1 MEQTELHKI
10 PEKILKSASEIIIGK
25 KDVLEATMIAI
36 LSEGH
41 ILLEGVP
48 GVGKTLIA
56 KTIAQLIGG
65 EFKRIQMTP
74 DLLPADI
81 LGTYIYN
88 PQTSKFTLKKGP
100 IFANIVLTDE
110 LNRASPK
117 TQSALIEAMQE
128 KQVTIEGQ
136 TLPLPTPF
144 LVIATQTPYEIAG
157 TYPLSE
163 VQVDRFALKI
173 EVTYPNPQE
182 EIEIITKINHIEKA
196 EIQPVTTPQQIA
208 QLIEQTKKIH
218 VAEKLKQYIINIIN
232 NIRSNPYVKMG
243 PSPRASIWLMK
254 GARALALLNK
264 RNYITPDDIKKLA
277 PLAIAHRIILTTE
290 AETEEITP
298 QQIIQEALKQTPV
311 PKT

>member
-10 PEKILKSASEIIIGK
+10 PEKILNSASEIIIGK
-25 KDVLEATMIAI
+25 KDVLEAIMIAI

-81 LGTYIYN
+81 IGTYIYN
-88 PQTSKFTLKKGP
+88 PQTATFNLKKGP
-100 IFANIVLTDE
+100 IFANIILTDE

-163 VQVDRFALKI
+163 VQIDRFALKI

-182 EIEIITKINHIEKA
+182 EIEIISKINHIERA

-208 QLIEQTKKIH
+208 QLIEQTRKIH
-218 VAEKLKQYIINIIN
+218 VAENLKQYIVNIIN

-277 PLAIAHRIILTTE
+277 PLAISHRILLTTE

-298 QQIIQEALKQTPV
+298 QQIIQETLKQTPV

>member
-1 MEQTELHKI
+1 MKQTELHKI
-10 PEKILKSASEIIIGK
+10 PEKILNNASKIIIGK
-25 KDVLEATMIAI
+25 KDVLEAIMIAI

-81 LGTYIYN
+81 IGTYIYN
-88 PQTSKFTLKKGP
+88 PQTATFNLKKGP
-100 IFANIVLTDE
+100 IFANIILTDE

-163 VQVDRFALKI
+163 VQIDRFALKI

-182 EIEIITKINHIEKA
+182 EIEIISKINHIEKA

-208 QLIEQTKKIH
+208 QLIEQTRKIH
-218 VAEKLKQYIINIIN
+218 VAENLKQYIVNIVN
-232 NIRSNPYVKMG
+232 NIRKNPYVKMG

-254 GARALALLNK
+254 GARALALLNG

-277 PLAIAHRIILTTE
+277 PLAISHRLVLTTE

>member
-1 MEQTELHKI
+1 LEQTELHKI

-173 EVTYPNPQE
+173 TVTYPNPQE
-182 EIEIITKINHIEKA
+182 EIEIISKINHIEKT

-208 QLIEQTKKIH
+208 KLIEQTRKIH
-218 VAEKLKQYIINIIN
+218 VAENLKQYIINIIN

>member
-10 PEKILKSASEIIIGK
+10 PEKILNNASEIIIGK
-25 KDVLEATMIAI
+25 KDILEAIMVAI

-81 LGTYIYN
+81 IGTYIYN
-88 PQTSKFTLKKGP
+88 SQTSTFTLKKGP
-100 IFANIVLTDE
+100 IFANIILVDE

-117 TQSALIEAMQE
+117 TQSALLEAMQE

-163 VQVDRFALKI
+163 VQIDRFALKI

-182 EIEIITKINHIEKA
+182 EIEIISKINHIERA
-196 EIQPVTTPQQIA
+196 EIQPVTTPQQIT
-208 QLIEQTKKIH
+208 QLIEEARQIH
-218 VAEKLKQYIINIIN
+218 VAENLKQYIVNIIN
-232 NIRSNPYVKMG
+232 NIRKNPYVKMG

-254 GARALALLNK
+254 GARALALLHE

-277 PLAIAHRIILTTE
+277 PLAIPHRLVLTTE

>member
-1 MEQTELHKI
+1 LEQTELHKI
-10 PEKILKSASEIIIGK
+10 PEKILNSASEIIIGK
-25 KDVLEATMIAI
+25 KDVLEAMLIAI

-81 LGTYIYN
+81 IGTYIYN
-88 PQTSKFTLKKGP
+88 PQTATFNLKRGP

-163 VQVDRFALKI
+163 VQIDRFALKI

-182 EIEIITKINHIEKA
+182 EIEIISKINHIEKA

-208 QLIEQTKKIH
+208 QLIEQTRKIH
-218 VAEKLKQYIINIIN
+218 VAENLKQYIVNIIN

-277 PLAIAHRIILTTE
+277 PLAISHRILLTTE

-298 QQIIQEALKQTPV
+298 QQIIQETLKQTPV

>member
-1 MEQTELHKI
+1 MEQIELHKLL
-10 PEKILKSASEIIIGK
+10 EKILDSASEIIIGK
-25 KDVLEATMIAI
+25 KDVLEAIMVAI

-81 LGTYIYN
+81 IGTNIYN
-88 PQTSKFTLKKGP
+88 PQAATFTLKKGP
-100 IFANIVLTDE
+100 IFANIILTDE

-144 LVIATQTPYEIAG
+144 LVIATQTPYEVAG

-163 VQVDRFALKI
+163 VQIDRFALKI
-173 EVTYPNPQE
+173 EVTYPNQQE
-182 EIEIITKINHIEKA
+182 EIEIITKIDHIERA
-196 EIQPVTTPQQIA
+196 EIQPVTTPQQVA
-208 QLIEQTKKIH
+208 QLIEETRRIY
-218 VAEKLKQYIINIIN
+218 VAENLKQYIVNIVN
-232 NIRSNPYVKMG
+232 NIRKNPYVKMG

-254 GARALALLNK
+254 GARALALLNR

-277 PLAIAHRIILTTE
+277 PLAISHRLVLTTE

>member
-1 MEQTELHKI
+1 LEQTELHKL
-10 PEKILKSASEIIIGK
+10 PEKILNNASEIIIGK
-25 KDVLEATMIAI
+25 KDVLEAIMVAI

-41 ILLEGVP
+41 VLLEGVP

-81 LGTYIYN
+81 IGTYIYN
-88 PQTSKFTLKKGP
+88 PQTATFTLKKGP
-100 IFANIVLTDE
+100 IFANIILTDE

-163 VQVDRFALKI
+163 VQIDRFALKI

-182 EIEIITKINHIEKA
+182 EIEIITKIDDIEKA
-196 EIQPVTTPQQIA
+196 EIQPITTPQQIT
-208 QLIEQTKKIH
+208 QLIEETRTIY
-218 VAEKLKQYIINIIN
+218 VAENLKQYIINIVN
-232 NIRSNPYVKMG
+232 NIRNNPYVKMG

-254 GARALALLNK
+254 GARALALLNG

-277 PLAIAHRIILTTE
+277 PLAIPHRLVLTTE

>member
-10 PEKILKSASEIIIGK
+10 PEKILENASKIVIGK
-25 KDVLEATMIAI
+25 KDVLEAMLIAI

-88 PQTSKFTLKKGP
+88 QQTSKFTLKKGP

-173 EVTYPNPQE
+173 TVTYPNPQE
-182 EIEIITKINHIEKA
+182 EIEIISKINHIEKA

-208 QLIEQTKKIH
+208 KLIEQTKKIH
-218 VAEKLKQYIINIIN
+218 VAENLKQYIINIIN

>member
-1 MEQTELHKI
+1 LEQTELHKI
-10 PEKILKSASEIIIGK
+10 PEKILNSASEIIIGK
-25 KDVLEATMIAI
+25 KDVLEAIMIAI

-81 LGTYIYN
+81 IGTYIYN
-88 PQTSKFTLKKGP
+88 PQTATFNLKKGP
-100 IFANIVLTDE
+100 IFANIILTDE

-163 VQVDRFALKI
+163 VQIDRFALKI

-182 EIEIITKINHIEKA
+182 EIEIISKINHIERA

-208 QLIEQTKKIH
+208 QLIEQTRKIH
-218 VAEKLKQYIINIIN
+218 VAENLKQYIVNIIN

-277 PLAIAHRIILTTE
+277 PLAISHRIILTTE

-298 QQIIQEALKQTPV
+298 QQIIQETLKQTPV

>member
-1 MEQTELHKI
+1 MEQIELHKLL
-10 PEKILKSASEIIIGK
+10 EKILDSASEIIIGK
-25 KDVLEATMIAI
+25 KDVLEAIMVAI

-81 LGTYIYN
+81 IGTNIYN
-88 PQTSKFTLKKGP
+88 PQAATFTLKKGP
-100 IFANIVLTDE
+100 IFANIILTDE

-144 LVIATQTPYEIAG
+144 LVIATQTPYEVAG

-163 VQVDRFALKI
+163 VQIDRFALKI
-173 EVTYPNPQE
+173 EVTYPNQQE
-182 EIEIITKINHIEKA
+182 EIEIISKIDHIERA
-196 EIQPVTTPQQIA
+196 EIQPVTTPQQVA
-208 QLIEQTKKIH
+208 QLIEETRRIY
-218 VAEKLKQYIINIIN
+218 VAENLKQYIVNIVN
-232 NIRSNPYVKMG
+232 NIRKNPYVKMG

-254 GARALALLNK
+254 GARALALLNR

-277 PLAIAHRIILTTE
+277 PLAISHRLVLTTE

>member
-173 EVTYPNPQE
+173 TVTYPNPQE
-182 EIEIITKINHIEKA
+182 EIEIISKINHIEKT

-208 QLIEQTKKIH
+208 KLIEQTRKIH
-218 VAEKLKQYIINIIN
+218 VAENLKQYIINIIN

>member
-1 MEQTELHKI
+1 MPRKLYKI
-10 PEKILKSASEIIIGK
+10 PEKILDNASKIIVGK
-25 KDVLEATMIAI
+25 RDVLEAMLVAM

-41 ILLEGVP
+41 VLLEGMP

-56 KTIAQLIGG
+56 KTLTQLIGG
-65 EFKRIQMTP
+65 EFRRIQMTP

-81 LGTYIYN
+81 IGTNIYN
-88 PQTSKFTLKKGP
+88 PQTSKFILKKGP
-100 IFANIVLTDE
+100 IFANTILIDE

-128 KQVTIEGQ
+128 RQVTIEGQ

-144 LVIATQTPYEIAG
+144 LVVATQTPYEIAG

-163 VQVDRFALKI
+163 VQIDRFAI
-173 EVTYPNPQE
+173 SINITYPNPEE
-182 EIEIITKINHIEKA
+182 EIEILSRIDYIERAEPEPVATPYEIIN
-196 EIQPVTTPQQIA
+196 
-208 QLIEQTKKIH
+208 LIVETRKIH
-218 VAEKLKQYIINIIN
+218 VADKIKQYVIELVNT
-232 NIRSNPYVKMG
+232 IRNNPYIKMG

-254 GARALALLNK
+254 TARAYALLNQ
-264 RNYITPDDIKKLA
+264 RNFIIPDDIKKLA
-277 PLAIAHRIILTTE
+277 PLVIPHRISLTTE

-298 QQIIQEALKQTPV
+298 QQIIQEALKQTTV

>member
-1 MEQTELHKI
+1 LEQTELHKI

-100 IFANIVLTDE
+100 IFANIILTDE

-173 EVTYPNPQE
+173 TVTYPNPQE
-182 EIEIITKINHIEKA
+182 EIEIISKINHIEKT

-208 QLIEQTKKIH
+208 KLIEQTRKIH
-218 VAEKLKQYIINIIN
+218 VAENLKQYIINIIN

>member
-1 MEQTELHKI
+1 LEQTELHKI
-10 PEKILKSASEIIIGK
+10 PEKILNSASEIIIGK
-25 KDVLEATMIAI
+25 KDVLEAIMIAI

-81 LGTYIYN
+81 IGTYIYN
-88 PQTSKFTLKKGP
+88 PQTATFNLKKGP
-100 IFANIVLTDE
+100 IFANIILTDE

-163 VQVDRFALKI
+163 VQIDRFALKI

-182 EIEIITKINHIEKA
+182 EIEIISKINHIERA

-208 QLIEQTKKIH
+208 QLIEQTRKIH
-218 VAEKLKQYIINIIN
+218 VAENLKQYIVNIIN

-277 PLAIAHRIILTTE
+277 PLAISHRILLTTE

-298 QQIIQEALKQTPV
+298 QQIIQETLKRTPV

>member
-10 PEKILKSASEIIIGK
+10 PEKILNSASEIIIGK
-25 KDVLEATMIAI
+25 KDVLEAIMIAI

-81 LGTYIYN
+81 IGTYIYN
-88 PQTSKFTLKKGP
+88 PQTATFNLKKGP
-100 IFANIVLTDE
+100 IFANIILTDE

-163 VQVDRFALKI
+163 VQIDRFALKI

-182 EIEIITKINHIEKA
+182 EIEIISKINHIERA

-208 QLIEQTKKIH
+208 QLIEQTRKIH
-218 VAEKLKQYIINIIN
+218 VAENLKQYIVNIIN

-277 PLAIAHRIILTTE
+277 PLAISHRIILTTE

-298 QQIIQEALKQTPV
+298 QQIIQETLKQTPV

>member
-10 PEKILKSASEIIIGK
+10 PEKILNSASEIIIGK
-25 KDVLEATMIAI
+25 KDVLEAMLIAI

-81 LGTYIYN
+81 IGTYIYN
-88 PQTSKFTLKKGP
+88 PQTATFNLKRGP

-163 VQVDRFALKI
+163 VQIDRFALKI

-182 EIEIITKINHIEKA
+182 EIEIISKINHIEKA

-208 QLIEQTKKIH
+208 QLIEQTRKIH
-218 VAEKLKQYIINIIN
+218 VAENLKQYIVNIIN

-277 PLAIAHRIILTTE
+277 PLAISHRILLTTE

-298 QQIIQEALKQTPV
+298 QQIIQETLKQTPV

>member
-10 PEKILKSASEIIIGK
+10 PEKILNSASEIIIGK
-25 KDVLEATMIAI
+25 KDVLEAIMIAI

-81 LGTYIYN
+81 IGTYIYN
-88 PQTSKFTLKKGP
+88 PQTATFNLKKGP
-100 IFANIVLTDE
+100 IFANIILTDE

-163 VQVDRFALKI
+163 VQIDRFALKI

-182 EIEIITKINHIEKA
+182 EIEIISKINHIERA

-208 QLIEQTKKIH
+208 QLIEQTRKIH
-218 VAEKLKQYIINIIN
+218 VAENLKQYIVNIIN

-277 PLAIAHRIILTTE
+277 PLAISHRILLTTE

-298 QQIIQEALKQTPV
+298 QQIIQETLKRTPV

>member
-1 MEQTELHKI
+1 LPKKLYKI
-10 PEKILKSASEIIIGK
+10 PGKILDNASKIIVGK
-25 KDVLEATMIAI
+25 RNVLEAMLVAM

-41 ILLEGVP
+41 VLLEGMP

-56 KTIAQLIGG
+56 KTITQLIGG
-65 EFKRIQMTP
+65 EFRRIQMTP

-81 LGTYIYN
+81 IGANIYS

-100 IFANIVLTDE
+100 IFANTILIDE

-128 KQVTIEGQ
+128 RQVTIEGQ

-144 LVIATQTPYEIAG
+144 LVVATQTPYEMAG

-163 VQVDRFALKI
+163 VQIDRFAI
-173 EVTYPNPQE
+173 SINITYPNSEE
-182 EIEIITKINHIEKA
+182 EIEILSRIDYIERAEPEPVATPYEIINLIVETRKIHIADK
-196 EIQPVTTPQQIA
+196 IKRYIVDLVTT
-208 QLIEQTKKIH
+208 
-218 VAEKLKQYIINIIN
+218 
-232 NIRSNPYVKMG
+232 IRNNPYVKMG

-254 GARALALLNK
+254 TARACALLNQ
-264 RNYITPDDIKKLA
+264 RNFILPDDIKKLA
-277 PLAIAHRIILTTE
+277 PLVIPHRISLTTE

-298 QQIIQEALKQTPV
+298 QQIIQEALEQTPV
-311 PKT
+311 PKI

>member
-1 MEQTELHKI
+1 LEQTELHKI

-88 PQTSKFTLKKGP
+88 PQTSKFALKKGP

-173 EVTYPNPQE
+173 TVTYPNPQE
-182 EIEIITKINHIEKA
+182 EIEIISKINHIEKT

-208 QLIEQTKKIH
+208 KLIEQTRKIH
-218 VAEKLKQYIINIIN
+218 VAENLKQYIINIIN

>member
-173 EVTYPNPQE
+173 TVTYPNPQE
-182 EIEIITKINHIEKA
+182 EIEIISKINHIEKA

-208 QLIEQTKKIH
+208 KLIEQTRKIH
-218 VAEKLKQYIINIIN
+218 VAENLKQYIINIIN

>member
-1 MEQTELHKI
+1 LEQIELHKLL
-10 PEKILKSASEIIIGK
+10 EKILDSASEIIIGK
-25 KDVLEATMIAI
+25 KDVLEAIMVAI

-81 LGTYIYN
+81 IGTNIYN
-88 PQTSKFTLKKGP
+88 PQAATFTLKKGP
-100 IFANIVLTDE
+100 IFANIILTDE

-144 LVIATQTPYEIAG
+144 LVIATQTPYEVAG

-163 VQVDRFALKI
+163 VQIDRFALKI
-173 EVTYPNPQE
+173 EVTYPNQQE
-182 EIEIITKINHIEKA
+182 EIEIISKIDHIERA
-196 EIQPVTTPQQIA
+196 EIQPVTTPQQVA
-208 QLIEQTKKIH
+208 QLIEETRRIY
-218 VAEKLKQYIINIIN
+218 VAENLKQYIVNIVN
-232 NIRSNPYVKMG
+232 NIRKNPYVKMG

-254 GARALALLNK
+254 GARALALLNR

-277 PLAIAHRIILTTE
+277 PLAISHRLVLTTE